1 MCSSGAGVAGIVA
14 LGVGDQIAVFE
25 RAAVGHGTVG
35 RNSSAKQAP
44 EHTANGISGARTP
57 SEQPPC
63 TVLTVQQLIQIAGA
77 LSTTHQL
84 HTNEST

>member
-1 MCSSGAGVAGIVA
+1 MTFIAPTGIVA

-25 RAAVGHGTVG
+25 LAAVGHGTVG

-57 SEQPPC
+57 S
-63 TVLTVQQLIQIAGA
+63 A